1 VQLKK
6 ESTMESNSLNSKHFK
21 FNNEADFILY
31 LAELITDLI
40 QKKDRLER
48 YGNEV
53 KLILKNNPNAKF
65 IQSDIFESINDKVN
79 RINQYIFNIIGDE
92 SKKAVSYRKFRKIL
106 FKQKNN
112 LKITLNNLPREEVEL
127 IGEFNQLRNWGLHIP
142 ESLYVQK
149 KAFFKMDSQFI
160 LTNKKTIPLPTYD
173 YFEIKFLS
181 EMGREIQEILDALNL
196 ILERMKNDYAALIG
210 EDVVLE
216 YEKNQV
222 KSYIFMDAVQNSWDV
237 QKGKLR

>member
-1 VQLKK
+1 
-6 ESTMESNSLNSKHFK
+6 MESNSLNSKHFK

-222 KSYIFMDAVQNSWDV
+222 KPYIFMDAVQNSWDV

>member
-1 VQLKK
+1 
-6 ESTMESNSLNSKHFK
+6 MESNSLNSKHFK

-149 KAFFKMDSQFI
+149 KHSSKWILNSFSLIKKQFHFQHMIILKSNFYQKWEEKFKRF
-160 LTNKKTIPLPTYD
+160 
-173 YFEIKFLS
+173 
-181 EMGREIQEILDALNL
+181 
-196 ILERMKNDYAALIG
+196 
-210 EDVVLE
+210 
-216 YEKNQV
+216 
-222 KSYIFMDAVQNSWDV
+222 
-237 QKGKLR
+237 

>member
-1 VQLKK
+1 
-6 ESTMESNSLNSKHFK
+6 MESNSLNSKHFK